1 MNILQP
7 PLKIVQYPHPAL
19 RHEAKPLSA
28 IDDPKRH
35 AAAAMLELMYEQN
48 GLGLAAPQ
56 VGLPFQMFVVN
67 YSGDPAEKELEG
79 VYINPIILEK
89 EGTMEGEEGC
99 LSFPKLFRKVR
110 RARTVRVQAYDLAGE
125 LVEFELSDLPARLWQ
140 HEVDHLHGTLFIDK
154 LGAIGQLAARSA
166 LREFEY
172 EYKRAQRRGEIPLD
186 VDIEKRLDELEGMA

>member
-1 MNILQP
+1 MNILEP

-19 RHEAKPLSA
+19 RHEAKPCTH
-28 IDDPKRH
+28 IDADKRH
-35 AAAAMLELMYEQN
+35 AAAAMLALMYEQN

-67 YSGDPAEKELEG
+67 YGGDPAEKDLEG
-79 VYINPIILEK
+79 VYINPVILEK

-110 RARTVRVQAYDLAGE
+110 RAKTVRVQAYDLQGQ
-125 LVEFELSDLPARLWQ
+125 LVELELSDLPSRLWQ

-172 EYKRAQRRGEIPLD
+172 EYKRAQRKGEIPLD
-186 VDIEKRLDELEGMA
+186 ADIEKRLGELEAMA

>member
-19 RHEAKPLSA
+19 RHEAKPLTA
-28 IDDPKRH
+28 IDDEKRH
-35 AAAAMLELMYEQN
+35 VAAAMLALMYEQS

-67 YSGDPAEKELEG
+67 YSGDPAEKDLEG
-79 VYINPIILEK
+79 VYVNPVILEK
-89 EGTMEGEEGC
+89 EGTMEGDEGC

-110 RARTVRVQAYDLAGE
+110 RAKTVRVQAYDLAGQ
-125 LVEFELSDLPARLWQ
+125 LVELELSDLPSRLWQ
-140 HEVDHLHGTLFIDK
+140 HKVDHLHGTLFIDK

-166 LREFEY
+166 LRAFEY
-172 EYKRAQRRGEIPLD
+172 EYKKAQRKGEIPLD
-186 VDIEKRLDELEGMA
+186 PDIEKRLDELEGLA